1 MGLIK
6 DAAKAFAGNVVGVA
20 GSVVTSAVSDQYL
33 EFFTC
38 DSLGQDILV
47 REGAI
52 KMEKGRNKGSS
63 EVISNGSIVAV
74 PEGTACL
81 LVDGGRIVDAVMEAG
96 YYKWDNSSSPSIQPP
111 APAPPGA
118 GLLHQKGDQRRED
131 QRCREAQQRVVQLP
145 GHLPGLIRVLGG
157 QVFFTRHRNPSSN
170 VRIS

>member
-6 DAAKAFAGNVVGVA
+6 DTAKAFAGNVVGVA

-63 EVISNGSIVAV
+63 EVISNGSIVGGKYTSDD
-74 PEGTACL
+74 GTVRNDWYCIDYRDDIYYVTADSFEVL
-81 LVDGGRIVDAVMEAG
+81 TYEVDENDLSGTHISEQL
-96 YYKWDNSSSPSIQPP
+96 NFQT
-111 APAPPGA
+111 
-118 GLLHQKGDQRRED
+118 Q
-131 QRCREAQQRVVQLP
+131 AQQLFFNISPLP
-145 GHLPGLIRVLGG
+145 
-157 QVFFTRHRNPSSN
+157 
-170 VRIS
+170 